1 MALYYTIN
9 DFSKLAFNGIKYE
22 LNDPVLKIL
31 KVLCDNLPPMD
42 DTKKS
47 IVKTNKQFQQKTDD
61 WSAVRSHN
69 TLTPRIR
76 EVKEGTEQSIKEIR
90 IALNKLSNKNA
101 DIQQESIVRLIKQVI
116 SDSKELEED
125 MKKIYKLIYDIVSTN
140 EFYSALYAKLYK
152 DLIGIFPEFSGKIVD
167 ILIEYKKSFNNIKSV
182 DSNADYDGFCD
193 NVKNNDLRRAM
204 TTFIIN
210 LLKNEVINE
219 EDVIDTIVYLV
230 DLVRTNAQ
238 ESDKSIVIEETIE
251 NIFIFIVQGNK
262 KLNQNYIWTD
272 LMIPNIHQ
280 ISILRKTD
288 SVKYK
293 GMTSRSTFKL
303 MDIIDELKSHKS

>member
-9 DFSKLAFNGIKYE
+9 DFSKLAFNGIKFE

-31 KVLCDNLPPMD
+31 KVLRDNLPPMD

-125 MKKIYKLIYDIVSTN
+125 MKKIYKLIFDIVSTN

-152 DLIGIFPEFSGKIVD
+152 DLIGMFPEFSVKIVD
-167 ILIEYKKSFNNIKSV
+167 ILNKYKESFNNIKSV

-204 TTFIIN
+204 TTFIMN
-210 LLKNEVINE
+210 LLKNEAINE
-219 EDVIDTIVYLV
+219 EDVINTILYLE
-230 DLVRTNAQ
+230 DLVITNAE

-262 KLNQNYIWTD
+262 KLNQNAIWKD
-272 LMIPNIHQ
+272 KIIPNIHL
-280 ISILRKTD
+280 ISKFRKTD
-288 SVKYK
+288 LVKYK
-293 GMTSRSTFKL
+293 SMTSRSTFKL

>member
-47 IVKTNKQFQQKTDD
+47 IVKSNKQFQQKTDD

-101 DIQQESIVRLIKQVI
+101 DIQQESIVRLIRQVI
-116 SDSKELEED
+116 SDSKELDED
-125 MKKIYKLIYDIVSTN
+125 MKKIYKLIFDIVSTN

-152 DLIGIFPEFSGKIVD
+152 DLIGIFSEFSGKIVD
-167 ILIEYKKSFNNIKSV
+167 ILDKYKESFNNIKSV

-204 TTFIIN
+204 TTFIMN
-210 LLKNEVINE
+210 LLKNEAINE
-219 EDVIDTIVYLV
+219 EDVINTILYLE
-230 DLVRTNAQ
+230 DLVITNAE

-262 KLNQNYIWTD
+262 KLNQNAIWKD
-272 LMIPNIHQ
+272 KIIPNIHL
-280 ISILRKTD
+280 ISKFRKTD
-288 SVKYK
+288 LVKYK
-293 GMTSRSTFKL
+293 SMTSRSTFKL

>member
-125 MKKIYKLIYDIVSTN
+125 MKKIYKLIFDIVSTN

-167 ILIEYKKSFNNIKSV
+167 ILNKYKESFNNIKSV

-204 TTFIIN
+204 TTFIMN
-210 LLKNEVINE
+210 LLKNEAINE
-219 EDVIDTIVYLV
+219 EDVINTILYLV
-230 DLVRTNAQ
+230 DLVRTNAE

-262 KLNQNYIWTD
+262 KLNQNAIWKD
-272 LMIPNIHQ
+272 KIIPNIHE
-280 ISILRKTD
+280 ISKFRKTD
-288 SVKYK
+288 LVKYK
-293 GMTSRSTFKL
+293 SMTSRSTFKL

>member
-22 LNDPVLKIL
+22 LNGPVLKIL

-101 DIQQESIVRLIKQVI
+101 DIQQESIIRLIKQVI

-125 MKKIYKLIYDIVSTN
+125 MKKIYKLIFDIVSTN

-167 ILIEYKKSFNNIKSV
+167 ILNKYKESFNNIKSV

-204 TTFIIN
+204 TTFIMN
-210 LLKNEVINE
+210 LLKNEAINE
-219 EDVIDTIVYLV
+219 EDVINTILYLE
-230 DLVRTNAQ
+230 DLVRTNAE

-262 KLNQNYIWTD
+262 KLNQNAIWKD
-272 LMIPNIHQ
+272 KIIPNIHE
-280 ISILRKTD
+280 ISKLRKTD
-288 SVKYK
+288 LVKYK

>member
-116 SDSKELEED
+116 SDSKELDED
-125 MKKIYKLIYDIVSTN
+125 MKKIYKLIFDIVSTN

-167 ILIEYKKSFNNIKSV
+167 ILDKYKESFNNIKSV

-210 LLKNEVINE
+210 LLKNDAINE
-219 EDVIDTIVYLV
+219 EDVINTILYLE
-230 DLVRTNAQ
+230 DLVIINAE

-262 KLNQNYIWTD
+262 KLNQNAIWKD
-272 LMIPNIHQ
+272 KIIPNIHL
-280 ISILRKTD
+280 ISKFRKTD
-288 SVKYK
+288 LVKYK
-293 GMTSRSTFKL
+293 SMTSRSTFKL
-303 MDIIDELKSHKS
+303 MDIIDELKSHKN

>member
-116 SDSKELEED
+116 SDSKELDED

-204 TTFIIN
+204 TTFIVN

-219 EDVIDTIVYLV
+219 EDVIDTILYLI

-262 KLNQNYIWTD
+262 KLNQNAIWTD

-280 ISILRKTD
+280 ISKLRKTD

>member
-204 TTFIIN
+204 TTFIVN

-219 EDVIDTIVYLV
+219 EDVIDTILYLI

-262 KLNQNYIWTD
+262 KLNQNAIWTD

-280 ISILRKTD
+280 ISKLRKTD

>member
-47 IVKTNKQFQQKTDD
+47 IVKTNKQFQQKADD

-116 SDSKELEED
+116 SDSKDLEED
-125 MKKIYKLIYDIVSTN
+125 MKKIYKLIFDIVSTN

-167 ILIEYKKSFNNIKSV
+167 ILNKYKESFNNIKSV

-204 TTFIIN
+204 TTFIMN
-210 LLKNEVINE
+210 LLKNEAINE
-219 EDVIDTIVYLV
+219 EDVINTILYLE
-230 DLVRTNAQ
+230 DLVRTNAE

-262 KLNQNYIWTD
+262 KLNQNAIWKD
-272 LMIPNIHQ
+272 KIIPNIHE
-280 ISILRKTD
+280 ISKLRKTD